1 MIMDKK
7 LHTSQERQA
16 PEVLSAASTRLEE
29 LRAAESTL
37 YTGIVHE
44 FPRVVR
50 IVGDVEYEE
59 EPAQQPVTTPNQPAI
74 APEAA
79 PEPFPEVP
87 KDGQAM
93 IDYWR
98 QRAHEEA
105 A

>member
-1 MIMDKK
+1 MDKK

-37 YTGIVHE
+37 YTGMAHE
-44 FPRVVR
+44 FPRVVQ
-50 IVGDVEYEE
+50 IIDSVERQQETV
-59 EPAQQPVTTPNQPAI
+59 QQPFVAPGQPAA

-79 PEPFPEVP
+79 PAEVFPEVP
-87 KDGQAM
+87 QDGQAM

-98 QRAHEEA
+98 QRAQEEA